1 MKFSHKDEALKALEE
16 VGTTLA
22 RAQSIEAAS
31 LTRLDYAKLTAT
43 VQYTKESVE
52 QIQELKIKRRKPK
65 SQDPVKP

>member
-1 MKFSHKDEALKALEE
+1 MKVSPKDEALKALEE

-43 VQYTKESVE
+43 VQYAKENVS
-52 QIQELKIKRRKPK
+52 QIRELTRIRKPK
-65 SQDPVKP
+65 SQDTVQQ

>member
-16 VGTTLA
+16 IGATVAKAG
-22 RAQSIEAAS
+22 SIEAAS

-43 VQYTKESVE
+43 VQYAKENVE
-52 QIQELKIKRRKPK
+52 QIHELTRIRKPK